1 MITSLDENGRVGRR
15 SVLNVGRALA
25 GVDHRLNLVQGV
37 RQPRSQLGAAAVLL
51 DELKAVGSSPALVV
65 DEGDT
70 TEKGAENDLGVV
82 LEEVDLK

>member
-65 DEGDT
+65 DEGDA
-70 TEKGAENDLGVV
+70 TEKGTENDLRVV